1 MSYNDS
7 WMPLYIGDYLGDTME
22 LDGAQHG
29 AYLLLLMYYWRNG
42 PLPVADAKLA
52 QIARTELRLWKKTVG
67 PVVRRFFTE
76 RDGLLHQKRCDHELA
91 RAHENWQRANEQRH
105 NDNQRL
111 RAWRAKDGS
120 HPPTKPNGHGPP
132 EMSVKRVSSAFPN
145 PSQTRC
151 ETPPETVAKSVLPSP
166 STKTFSGEEKEK
178 KSSSLPSNLTVGSRA
193 REETP
198 PADALRTLLDEVG
211 ADETPL
217 PHNAMRPLKPVTDSV
232 GSGPVAAQ
240 VSRVAK
246 ALTTHV
252 PYGVVRGADEQVRQ
266 LEAQPAVDT
275 SIYKWQPCDPVR
287 TVEEQLTWLREHA
300 A

>member
-1 MSYNDS
+1 MSSNDT

-42 PLPVADAKLA
+42 PLPADDVKLA
-52 QIARTELRLWKKTVG
+52 QIARTDLRLWKKTVG
-67 PVVRRFFTE
+67 PVVKAFFTE
-76 RDGLLHQKRCDHELA
+76 NGGRLHQKRCDLELA
-91 RAHENWQRANEQRH
+91 KAKENWQRASEQRY

-132 EMSVKRVSSAFPN
+132 ETAMKRVSSAFPN

-166 STKTFSGEEKEK
+166 STKTFSGGEKEESFK

-198 PADALRTLLDEVG
+198 PADALRTLLDEAG
-211 ADETPL
+211 ES
-217 PHNAMRPLKPVTDSV
+217 PHHHMRPLKPATDSV

-246 ALTTHV
+246 ALSVSV
-252 PYGVVRGADEQVRQ
+252 PYGVVRSAESQIAQ
-266 LEAQPAVDT
+266 LGPQSEVVNT
-275 SIYKWQPCDPVR
+275 SGYRWQPCDPVR
-287 TVEEQLTWLREHA
+287 TVEEQLAILRGA